1 MSGIIKIA
9 LISIILLVGDTIVSV
24 LFASAYGFVT
34 NFFFN
39 EVFGAEGMAGGAL
52 ALALM
57 RLAFYYVL
65 FVVLFYWLNK
75 KLNLDNKILKLVLI
89 NCGLY
94 ILISLLFGL
103 VLMPETKHIFTN
115 PLFTIIIISTIVS
128 PLLLSKIQAFR
139 TLYDSVQRS

>member
-1 MSGIIKIA
+1 MSGIVKIA

-24 LFASAYGFVT
+24 VFASAYGFVT
-34 NFFFN
+34 NFFFH
-39 EVFGAEGMAGGAL
+39 EVFGAQGMAGGAL

-75 KLNLDNKILKLVLI
+75 KINFSNKTLKLALI

-103 VLMPETKHIFTN
+103 VLMPETKHIFSN
-115 PLFTIIIISTIVS
+115 PLFIIIIVSTIIS
-128 PLLLSKIQAFR
+128 PLLLSKIRSFKI
-139 TLYDSVQRS
+139 LYDSVQHT